1 MIVSASHP
9 PVLVTLSV
17 VMALLASYT
26 ALDLSARARES
37 GGTMRAAWLATSAVV
52 MGGGI
57 WTMHFLGMLALQLP
71 VAVEHDFLPTLFSL
85 LSAVGLTGAA
95 FAIVTFAGGSWVA
108 IMAAGFVMTIGI
120 VSMHYISMAGII
132 VDAQVIHGPTH
143 IAFAV
148 VAALVSCIVA
158 LWVAFRPSDLKR
170 RVGAAMMLGFAVSAM
185 HYVAQSGVS
194 FICNTVV
201 EAPERLFGPEQ
212 LALVTVFG
220 TLLILATGL
229 GAAAVDRHVA
239 AVAGREAV
247 RLRESERQFRSL
259 VDAVPDYAIYMLDEA
274 GVIVNW
280 NAGAEALFGYRAG
293 DVLGR
298 SITEFHPDARRTAE
312 GGLAMLD
319 EALRVGR
326 FEEEGW
332 RQRKDGSPFYAA
344 SVVFP
349 VFEDGKLVGFS
360 RIVRDVTRKH
370 QAEICLEETRAQLV
384 QSQKVEA
391 LGQLTGGIA
400 HDFNNLLTIVLGN
413 LEFAERGFEA
423 KKYDRARKNVTQAL
437 DGAQRAAALTRRLL
451 AFARQEPLAPEV
463 IEVNELML
471 GMVELLRQSIG
482 SGIRLETDFT
492 SQSWSSLIDPS
503 QLENAIVNLAVNG
516 KHAMDGRGLLS
527 ISTRNVTLDEVSCRQ
542 YLDGRPGEFVRIC
555 VSDTGA
561 GMDSATLSKV
571 FEPFFTTKGPGV
583 GTGLGLS
590 MVHGFVRQSEGLVRI
605 TSTVGEGTCVEIL
618 LPRHVQQSDAE
629 QTAPALSIVA

>member
-9 PVLVTLSV
+9 PVLVALSV
-17 VMALLASYT
+17 IMAVLASYT

-37 GGTMRAAWLATSAVV
+37 VGTMRATWLATSAIV

-57 WTMHFLGMLALQLP
+57 WTMHFLGMLALHLP
-71 VAVEHDFLPTLFSL
+71 VAVEHDLLPTLLSL

-95 FAIVTFAGGSWVA
+95 FAIVTFAGGSWIA

-185 HYVAQSGVS
+185 HYVAQAGVT
-194 FICNTVV
+194 FICNAVV
-201 EAPERLFGPEQ
+201 EVPEQLFGPEQ

-247 RLRESERQFRSL
+247 RLRESERQFRTL

-280 NAGAEALFGYRAG
+280 NAGAEALFGYRAV
-293 DVLGR
+293 DVVGR
-298 SITEFHPDARRTAE
+298 SITDFHPDAQRNAD
-312 GGLAMLD
+312 GGLAMLG
-319 EALRVGR
+319 EALNAGR

-332 RQRKDGSPFYAA
+332 RQRKDGTPFYAA
-344 SVVFP
+344 SVVSP

-370 QAEICLEETRAQLV
+370 EAEICLEETRAQLV

-391 LGQLTGGIA
+391 LGQLTSGIA

-423 KKYDRARKNVTQAL
+423 KKYDRARRNVAQAL

-463 IEVNELML
+463 VEVNELML

-482 SGIRLETDFT
+482 SGIRLETDFST
-492 SQSWSSLIDPS
+492 DSWSSLIDPS

-527 ISTRNVTLDEVSCRQ
+527 ISTRNATLDDLSCRQ

-561 GMDSATLSKV
+561 GMDPATLAKV

-605 TSTVGEGTCVEIL
+605 TSTLGEGTCVEIL
-618 LPRHVQQSDAE
+618 LPRHIQQSDAE
-629 QTAPALSIVA
+629 QSAPALAIVA